1 MPTKQVDEYQIEYTS
16 APLAG
21 TEFWGA
27 YVAIFG
33 ASDNPLHLTEIYPKQ
48 RVAADED
55 FSSAEQA
62 EAGAER
68 AGQEVLEQLRTP
80 PGAAAP

>member
-1 MPTKQVDEYQIEYTS
+1 MPTKQLDEFQIEYTG

-21 TEFWGA
+21 TDSWGA

-33 ASDNPLHLTEIYPKQ
+33 PSDNPLHLNEIYPRQ

-62 EAGAER
+62 EAGAEQ
-68 AGQEVLEQLRTP
+68 AGQQILEQLRKP
-80 PGAAAP
+80 SGDPVR